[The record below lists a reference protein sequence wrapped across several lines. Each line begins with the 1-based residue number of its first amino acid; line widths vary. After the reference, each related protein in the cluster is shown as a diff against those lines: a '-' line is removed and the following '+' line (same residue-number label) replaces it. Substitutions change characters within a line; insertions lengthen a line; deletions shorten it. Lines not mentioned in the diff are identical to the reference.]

1 MCAACPTPRL
11 NLRLEL
17 HPSSNKIHDMFPLGP
32 RRIQQN
38 YLVSDTRLRREER
51 APTSKGVQ
59 PHLRVNQGSRESR
72 HCQFRFRERADTT
85 GPAFRRADTASSGF
99 KREPTPPVQLLRE
112 RRHCQFR
119 DRESADHRVE
129 VYASGRSS
137 SGTSSWLG
145 CVFTQLI
152 PTHGPS
158 KFEFPKCG
166 EQ

>member
-1 MCAACPTPRL
+1 VCAACPTPRL

-99 KREPTPPVQLLRE
+99 KREPTPQVQRSGEPTLPVQGS
-112 RRHCQFR
+112 
-119 DRESADHRVE
+119 RESRHH
-129 VYASGRSS
+129 RSS
-137 SGTSSWLG
+137 
-145 CVFTQLI
+145 F
-152 PTHGPS
+152 
-158 KFEFPKCG
+158 
-166 EQ
+166 